1 MLNLKQY
8 IVSSCSTHIKNIYR
22 TTITVCV
29 NFRLES
35 VIVRQAA
42 KIDILIPGTF
52 NLNSA
57 KNYNEANDFRLNL
70 P

>member
-52 NLNSA
+52 NYIPCFCIA
-57 KNYNEANDFRLNL
+57 RAYNIPKFF
-70 P
+70 